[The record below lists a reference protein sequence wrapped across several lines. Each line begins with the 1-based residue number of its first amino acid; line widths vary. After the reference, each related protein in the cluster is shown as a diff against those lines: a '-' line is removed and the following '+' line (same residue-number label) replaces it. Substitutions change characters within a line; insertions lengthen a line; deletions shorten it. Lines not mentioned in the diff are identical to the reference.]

1 MFSFETDRIAI
12 TNLQHQYVNVSP
24 QAALQSGYSKSED
37 MFGFTVFDLKTQV
50 IEIAP
55 TVFQLNQK
63 VVNSKRSVTLF
74 DITEYEQGLDC
85 CVTIKS
91 PLFSDNQE
99 LIGIKTCAKLLG
111 YEELTPFIKEL
122 YVNSKKLEQR
132 GKFKS
137 QVFEVVERYAEH
149 NLTVAE
155 SKILFLLAY
164 AKTGANIAHL
174 LSRSTRTIEG
184 AIEHIKHK
192 LDLYSKPQLVEYAIQ
207 TGLTRLIPQG
217 LLKNEA

>member
-1 MFSFETDRIAI
+1 MFDTDRIAI
-12 TNLQHQYVNVSP
+12 TNLQHQYVSVSP
-24 QAALQSGYSKSED
+24 QAALQSGYSKVDE
-37 MFGFTVFDLKTQV
+37 MLGTTLFDLRTQV
-50 IEIAP
+50 VEVAGFVQQI
-55 TVFQLNQK
+55 NQR
-63 VVNSKRSVTLF
+63 VLDSKKNIIVF

-85 CVTIKS
+85 CTTVKS
-91 PLFSDNQE
+91 PLFNEQHD
-99 LIGIKTCAKLLG
+99 LLGVKTCSTLLKH
-111 YEELTPFIKEL
+111 EQLTPFIKEL
-122 YVNSKKLEQR
+122 YTNSKKLEQR

-217 LLKNEA
+217 LVV